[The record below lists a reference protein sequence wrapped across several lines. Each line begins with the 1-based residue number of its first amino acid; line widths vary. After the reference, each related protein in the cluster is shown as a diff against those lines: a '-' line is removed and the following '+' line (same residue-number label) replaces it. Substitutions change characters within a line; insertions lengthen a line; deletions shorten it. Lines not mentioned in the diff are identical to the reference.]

1 MAVLEHLRQAL
12 PELSKKERKIA
23 DYLLEYPFDVQ
34 RFSCEAIAQACG
46 TSRSAVIRLCQKMGY
61 RGYAEFKYA
70 LVNEPQELRTASD
83 AHPGGAL
90 QYYLDDL
97 QALRPLT
104 ESAAMEEIAD
114 AISYA
119 NRVVTL
125 GKDHSGLS
133 AQQLAFR
140 LNRFGIDCYAIT
152 QDSIMESYTDILKQG
167 DVVIIFSISGNAKYE
182 DLVTQYRRNRVKI
195 ILITMAA
202 ASPLAKLADHVVVL
216 PFLSHTPSL
225 YLLDDAVTFFVL
237 IELIVEALNKKLLQM
252 GKDTV

>member
-1 MAVLEHLRQAL
+1 
-12 PELSKKERKIA
+12 
-23 DYLLEYPFDVQ
+23 
-34 RFSCEAIAQACG
+34 
-46 TSRSAVIRLCQKMGY
+46 
-61 RGYAEFKYA
+61 
-70 LVNEPQELRTASD
+70 
-83 AHPGGAL
+83 
-90 QYYLDDL
+90 
-97 QALRPLT
+97 
-104 ESAAMEEIAD
+104 
-114 AISYA
+114 
-119 NRVVTL
+119 
-125 GKDHSGLS
+125 
-133 AQQLAFR
+133 
-140 LNRFGIDCYAIT
+140 
-152 QDSIMESYTDILKQG
+152 MESYTDILKQG